1 MTSST
6 ETDDDTLRRRVLE
19 AMLREV
25 PFDGWTSKSLRQAL
39 ASARATNLDGDRLFP
54 GGVGDVI
61 RFFVD
66 QADRAMVASTPADQL
81 AKLPIR
87 QRIARL
93 IKARFEA
100 LAPHRES
107 IRRAVGTQVRAGS
120 SSLLHS
126 LYGTVDTI
134 WREAGDTATDFSLY
148 TKRATLAA
156 VYAATL
162 LYWLDDSS
170 EDSAETWAFLERRL
184 DNVMAFHKARGRAD
198 RFLSQLPDPVR
209 IFRHSPLGGRR

>member
-6 ETDDDTLRRRVLE
+6 EADDALRRRLLE

-25 PFDGWTSKSLRQAL
+25 PFDGWTATSLRRAL
-39 ASARATNLDGDRLFP
+39 AAAGASELDAERLFS
-54 GGVGDVI
+54 GGIVGVI

-66 QADRAMVASTPADQL
+66 EADRAMVAAAPAEQL
-81 AKLPIR
+81 AQLPVR
-87 QRIARL
+87 ARIARL
-93 IKARFEA
+93 IRARLES

-107 IRRAVGTQVRAGS
+107 IRRAVGTQVRAAS

-134 WREAGDTATDFSLY
+134 WREVGDTATDFSFY

-162 LYWLDDSS
+162 LYWLDDGSEGSS
-170 EDSAETWAFLERRL
+170 DTWAFLERRL
-184 DNVMAFHKARGRAD
+184 DNVMAFYKARGRAE
-198 RFLSQLPDPVR
+198 RFLSRLPDPVR
-209 IFRHSPLGGRR
+209 FFRHSPLGGRR